1 MEDSPPWKHETV
13 KPTFTSKD
21 SATNTTVED
30 SQTSTLDDMMSF
42 MFDDE
47 NNHDMLRQLIENDLA
62 LATMLYDMTNA
73 FINKKAEESELEEQL
88 TSDNSNNNNGFCNI
102 C

>member
-1 MEDSPPWKHETV
+1 MEDSTPWKHETV

-21 SATNTTVED
+21 STTNTTVED

-42 MFDDE
+42 LFDDE
-47 NNHDMLRQLIENDLA
+47 NNLDMLRQLIENDLA

-73 FINKKAEESELEEQL
+73 FINKKKDEDEEDEQL
-88 TSDNSNNNNGFCNI
+88 RSNKNNGVCNI